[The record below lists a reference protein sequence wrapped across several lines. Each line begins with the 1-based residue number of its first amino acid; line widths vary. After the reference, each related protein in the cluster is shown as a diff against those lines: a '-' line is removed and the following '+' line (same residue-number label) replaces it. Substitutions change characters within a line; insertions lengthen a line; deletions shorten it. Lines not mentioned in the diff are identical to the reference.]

1 MRKNESMYAV
11 ITEAKYNEDPVAQS
25 LSGSPRLFVFEGV
38 PMVVLSLPLDRIPDL
53 IQYAEQTGSGVERTL
68 TVGTNKVTLLTHAEV
83 LAITVLGDSTEGDQ
97 G

>member
-1 MRKNESMYAV
+1 
-11 ITEAKYNEDPVAQS
+11 
-25 LSGSPRLFVFEGV
+25 
-38 PMVVLSLPLDRIPDL
+38 MVVLSLPLDRIPDL
-53 IQYAEQTGSGVERTL
+53 VQYAEQTGSGVEYTL